1 MAVVVSPVCIG
12 FCPCKETGKFP
23 VTNRANNCVQLRLDC
38 SLEQLPAI
46 YCHILLHSHFPPLP
60 AQALGQE
67 QSNLMESSVEKRAP
81 EINCNGVIPV
91 TDFTNSGNE
100 GSVRL
105 EDDLH
110 NANDCGNRPHTQKT
124 ENFHSCNY
132 TQHNSDS
139 ENRPQ
144 EAMSDSF
151 VPLAPEDSMVCQPT
165 SNEQQAF
172 SEQIN
177 NFQESIRTEIP
188 SEDENENNG
197 PTDNK
202 GIRGTL

>member
-1 MAVVVSPVCIG
+1 MPLNTFQLFIKTYSAPFSFSPL
-12 FCPCKETGKFP
+12 
-23 VTNRANNCVQLRLDC
+23 A
-38 SLEQLPAI
+38 
-46 YCHILLHSHFPPLP
+46 
-60 AQALGQE
+60 AQALAEEGSDVTE
-67 QSNLMESSVEKRAP
+67 SNAEKSAA
-81 EINCNGVIPV
+81 EINCNGVTV
-91 TDFTNSGNE
+91 MTDLTDSGNE

-110 NANDCGNRPHTQKT
+110 NANDCGNQPHTQQA
-124 ENFHSCNY
+124 ENLQGCNY
-132 TQHNSDS
+132 SQHNSDS

-151 VPLAPEDSMVCQPT
+151 VPLAPEDSMVCQP
-165 SNEQQAF
+165 QKQAF
-172 SEQIN
+172 TEQGIN

-188 SEDENENNG
+188 SEDENENNS